1 MGRKKSLTEIQR
13 AQIFILHHEIESESQ
28 IAARLNVSKTE
39 YTRQLP
45 NMSLKEY
52 SVTEYAVLDLEK
64 PASVTVTSFEEW

>member
-1 MGRKKSLTEIQR
+1 MSRKKSLTEVQR
-13 AQIFILHHEIESESQ
+13 AQIFILHNEVVSESQ

-52 SVTEYAVLDLEK
+52 SVTENAVLDIKK
-64 PASVTVTSFEEW
+64 PSFVTVTSLEE